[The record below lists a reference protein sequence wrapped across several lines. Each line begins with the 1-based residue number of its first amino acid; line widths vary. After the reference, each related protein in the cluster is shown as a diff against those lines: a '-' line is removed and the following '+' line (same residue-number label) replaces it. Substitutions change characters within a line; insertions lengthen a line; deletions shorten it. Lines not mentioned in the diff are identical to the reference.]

1 MEQTPLG
8 DLAFQV
14 RHRLI
19 DYLKAA
25 KLHLNEA
32 DPADIRTT
40 CPCCGHMALVLEA
53 LPGTPMPTWECGF
66 CGKKGN
72 TIDYAQAYFGMT
84 EKKAIIDVLPEK
96 QGRPKVSAPFRDHHP
111 SETARVTTG

>member
-1 MEQTPLG
+1 MDQTPLD

-25 KLHLNEA
+25 RLHLDES

-40 CPCCGHMALVLEA
+40 CPCCSRMALVLEA

-84 EKKAIIDVLPEK
+84 EKI
-96 QGRPKVSAPFRDHHP
+96 GRASCR
-111 SETARVTTG
+111 ERV